1 MKIVTN
7 NVDALLKVELSK
19 ICELVNIDD
28 NPKGAFIQW
37 GTGSNNKLFH
47 TQTTIISYCMNNGI
61 PLIIFDKYQ
70 QMTEDEITFLV
81 KPGIFLWEPALNDR
95 MFFSYQPNWGSF
107 PEKMNDIPWDFDE
120 TRPIDLGYFSS
131 LVKKLPAFQQYY
143 QPIAEIGEYNVTYFK
158 SDDKNVINDKVS
170 KMGVNVNQMVT
181 DLKSIRTTILIGT
194 EREYQTGYLP
204 PLLFECL
211 DNGIVPLLPK
221 EHKWFHSIF
230 DGLVIS
236 NNFDIEYILKT
247 YDKIGY
253 GLICGV
259 YSGLMENLPETNV
272 VNVAKRITSF
282 LN

>member
-7 NVDALLKVELSK
+7 NVDVLLKVELSK
-19 ICELVNIDD
+19 ICELVNIED

-37 GTGSNNKLFH
+37 GKGSDNKLFH
-47 TQTTIISYCMNNGI
+47 TQTTIISHCMKNGI
-61 PLIIFDKYQ
+61 PLIIFDKWQ
-70 QMTEDEITFLV
+70 QMTNEEITFLV
-81 KPGIFLWEPALNDR
+81 KPGVFLWEPALNDR

-107 PEKMNDIPWDFDE
+107 PDSIGDIPWDFDE
-120 TRPIDLGYFSS
+120 TRQIDLGYFSS
-131 LVKKLPAFQQYY
+131 LVKKLPSFQKYY

-170 KMGVNVNQMVT
+170 KMGVNVDQMT
-181 DLKSIRTTILIGT
+181 TNLRSIRTSILIGT
-194 EREYQTGYLP
+194 EREYQTGYIS

-230 DGLVIS
+230 EGMVVA
-236 NNFDIEYILKT
+236 NNFDIEYLLKT
-247 YDKIGY
+247 YDKIGC
-253 GLICGV
+253 GLIYGV
-259 YSGLMENLPETNV
+259 YSGLNEYLPESNV

-282 LN
+282 FE